1 MVGTLL
7 GILEAG
13 LSIWASREKTKYQ
26 DRYIKLKREWYEEY
40 NKPEDR
46 RSDAELDRIEFDI
59 RVLCLAVSAQIRAEN
74 TSPK

>member
-59 RVLCLAVSAQIRAEN
+59 RVLCDSFASVVRAEN
-74 TSPK
+74 TQNK